1 MASPHLFQGG
11 GQIVGRGEPC
21 EGLLGTRD
29 LRRRRQQLRQQRQEV
44 TQRRGLGVREP
55 VLPCGEAQLRAIGS
69 LGGEGWRGGGIGRPT
84 DSQIEVSS
92 TLSI

>member
-1 MASPHLFQGG
+1 M
-11 GQIVGRGEPC
+11 
-21 EGLLGTRD
+21 
-29 LRRRRQQLRQQRQEV
+29 
-44 TQRRGLGVREP
+44 TQRRGLGVREL

-69 LGGEGWRGGGIGRPT
+69 LGGEGWMDEGMGRPT